1 MKTEPLLKQKTIYTA
16 GVHVQASLYEEV
28 NILWNEGV
36 WYYTATSMIDR
47 FNGGGTSGKVPEC
60 CLTDGEVDENRSLI
74 HIAKTHSYMETMSR
88 YR

>member
-1 MKTEPLLKQKTIYTA
+1 MKTEPLLKQKMIYTA
-16 GVHVQASLYEEV
+16 GRHVQGSLYEEV
-28 NILWNEGV
+28 NIVWKEDG
-36 WYYTATSMIDR
+36 WYYITTSMIDR

-60 CLTDGEVDENRSLI
+60 CLTDGEVDENRLLI